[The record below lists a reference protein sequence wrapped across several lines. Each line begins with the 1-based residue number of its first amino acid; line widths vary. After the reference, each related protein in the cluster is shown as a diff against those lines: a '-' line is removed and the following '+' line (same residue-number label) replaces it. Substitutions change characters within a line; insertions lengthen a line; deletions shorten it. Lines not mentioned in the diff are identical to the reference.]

1 MDALKSALQNG
12 CSTIPW
18 SVLQAALAQQKA
30 GADASASQPS
40 ADGPR
45 VHLDNA
51 QLWRQFCHM
60 TNEMIVTKAGR

>member
-12 CSTIPW
+12 CSTIPS
-18 SVLQAALAQQKA
+18 SVLQAALAQQKSA
-30 GADASASQPS
+30 ADGSASLS
-40 ADGPR
+40 STDGPR
-45 VHLDNA
+45 MHLDNA